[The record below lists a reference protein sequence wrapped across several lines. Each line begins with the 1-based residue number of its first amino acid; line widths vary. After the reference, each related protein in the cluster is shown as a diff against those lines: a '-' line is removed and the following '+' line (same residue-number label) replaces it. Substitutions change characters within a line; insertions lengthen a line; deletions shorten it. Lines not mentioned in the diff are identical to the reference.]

1 MSNTT
6 LAFVLSIIFTSI
18 TVLPNIMA
26 MVDNTYDISVLIDS
40 SEEEEKKGEEKGN
53 DLEIE
58 ILEKNKALIPHKVSA
73 QVKCSQCNQ
82 HYVFEEKILDSV
94 ESSGGTT
101 PFPENGIYECDSCGH
116 RMKLKDIQGQI
127 RASIKDNLVKFINR
141 TRNV

>member
-40 SEEEEKKGEEKGN
+40 SEEEEKKGEEKGK

-58 ILEKNKALIPHKVSA
+58 ILENTK
-73 QVKCSQCNQ
+73 QD
-82 HYVFEEKILDSV
+82 FTTFKI
-94 ESSGGTT
+94 
-101 PFPENGIYECDSCGH
+101 
-116 RMKLKDIQGQI
+116 
-127 RASIKDNLVKFINR
+127 NLVDILR
-141 TRNV
+141 SRNDNYRSYSKELTSPPPEPCI